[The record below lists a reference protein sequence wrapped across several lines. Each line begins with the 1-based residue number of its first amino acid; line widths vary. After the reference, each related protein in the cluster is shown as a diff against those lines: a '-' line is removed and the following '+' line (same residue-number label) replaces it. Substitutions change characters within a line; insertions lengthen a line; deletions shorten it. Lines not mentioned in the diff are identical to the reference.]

1 MTARSRRTL
10 QLIVA
15 AAVCASSVGLRTAH
29 AGEEDD
35 LQREIDTQRVSVA
48 DLERLDDLK
57 ATGDEIT
64 LLRSWLDEAWSLR
77 SKHEYDQVREVL
89 ERTRKQADLIRAKI
103 TASKLRAQATSREAS
118 LADVRGRIERTKKA
132 LADTLKRKKAI
143 EAGDRAGAATGDRP
157 NAVSGA
163 KPVAPAGATPAGP
176 ADKPLPPSSEK
187 APAPGAAKPAAPG
200 SEKAVSP

>member
-1 MTARSRRTL
+1 MTARRRTL
-10 QLIVA
+10 QLIA
-15 AAVCASSVGLRTAH
+15 AAALCAAFAAGPRAAR

-48 DLERLDDLK
+48 DLERLDELK
-57 ATGDEIT
+57 ATSDEIT

-118 LADVRGRIERTKKA
+118 LADVRARIERTKKS
-132 LADTLKRKKAI
+132 LADTMKRKKAI
-143 EAGDRAGAATGDRP
+143 ESAPPPAAPSADKITG
-157 NAVSGA
+157 
-163 KPVAPAGATPAGP
+163 APADKPPAGP
-176 ADKPLPPSSEK
+176 ADKPMPPT
-187 APAPGAAKPAAPG
+187 PVKPAAPG
-200 SEKAVSP
+200 AEKAVSP

>member
-1 MTARSRRTL
+1 
-10 QLIVA
+10 
-15 AAVCASSVGLRTAH
+15 LRAAH

-48 DLERLDDLK
+48 DLERLDELK

-118 LADVRGRIERTKKA
+118 LADVKGRIERTKKA

-143 EAGDRAGAATGDRP
+143 EAGDGADKA
-157 NAVSGA
+157 A
-163 KPVAPAGATPAGP
+163 APAGDKPAAAGP
-176 ADKPLPPSSEK
+176 ADKPLPPSTEK
-187 APAPGAAKPAAPG
+187 VAAPAAAKPAAPG
-200 SEKAVSP
+200 ADKAVSP